1 MGDDFKTILNASYKP
16 QAQAKQDLEDKG
28 YTYDKDLSTMNSKVF
43 VDKDGNANI
52 VYRGSTRVSDWFKNP
67 LIAVGL
73 QKYDPD
79 FIKAKQLAKDVSI
92 KYNSKPN
99 VYGHSRGGSIAEF
112 VGKDAKNIN
121 TYNKGAGVNTIG
133 KKVAKN
139 QHDYRARFDPISII
153 GTTQKGNITTLSSSI
168 NPFKAHSTRI
178 NFSQ

>member
-16 QAQAKQDLEDKG
+16 QTQAKQDLEDKG
-28 YTYDKDLSTMNSKVF
+28 YTYDKALSTMNSKVF
-43 VDKDGNANI
+43 VDKEGNSNI

-73 QKYDPD
+73 QKFDPD
-79 FIKAKQLAKDVSI
+79 FIKAKKLAKDVTA
-92 KYNSKPN
+92 KYKNKPN

-112 VGKDAKNIN
+112 VGKNAKEIN
-121 TYNKGAGVNTIG
+121 TYNKGAGINMLG

-139 QHDYRARFDPISII
+139 QHDYRARFDPISIV
-153 GTTQKGNITTLSSSI
+153 GATQRGNITTLASSI
-168 NPFKAHSTRI
+168 NPLKAHSTRI

>member
-1 MGDDFKTILNASYKP
+1 MGDDIKTVLNASYKP
-16 QAQAKQDLEDKG
+16 QAQAKQDLENKG

-43 VDKDGNANI
+43 VDKEGNSNI
-52 VYRGSTRVSDWFKNP
+52 VYRGSTRVSDWFKKP
-67 LIAVGL
+67 LTAVGL

-92 KYNSKPN
+92 KYNGKPN
-99 VYGHSRGGSIAEF
+99 VYGHSRAGSIGEY
-112 VGKDAKNIN
+112 VGKDAKNIY

-139 QHDYRARFDPISII
+139 QHDYRAKFDPISLI
-153 GTTQKGNITTLSSSI
+153 GATQRGNITTLASSI